1 MAIAEILAS
10 IDRDIARLTQARALL
25 DGLSPASPKKKPGG
39 AQKPT
44 AVKAAKPVKAKK
56 RVLSPEGRKRIA
68 EAQKQRWA
76 AQRKA
81 AAAAQK

>member
-10 IDRDIARLTQARALL
+10 IDREIAQLTQARSLL
-25 DGLSPASPKKKPGG
+25 SGLSVASSKRKPGSPGKATVVG
-39 AQKPT
+39 AR
-44 AVKAAKPVKAKK
+44 AKK
-56 RVLSPEGRKRIA
+56 RVLSPEGRRRIA
-68 EAQKQRWA
+68 EAQKHRWA